1 MQQTVVSII
10 PFYDNKQLYSYEHL
24 QTGLMS
30 FASTPSA
37 LHSRALVS
45 FPVMAVVSALT
56 LQWDSSLQHYRP
68 DRTTHSDLQLL
79 LLQGHL
85 DHNHSWTVSI
95 RLSLSPSACLPILLL
110 HKYKF
115 TICPTCKLSLWIF
128 SYFCLYIH
136 ACKCALQTSMLTHDS
151 GFQCIMNNVGSNK
164 E

>member
-85 DHNHSWTVSI
+85 DHNHSWTLSI
-95 RLSLSPSACLPILLL
+95 RLSFSLS
-110 HKYKF
+110 
-115 TICPTCKLSLWIF
+115 LSLWVHV
-128 SYFCLYIH
+128 CLFFFYINTNSPFVPH
-136 ACKCALQTSMLTHDS
+136 ANSPYGSSPISVFTYTHANVLYRHPCSLTTL
-151 GFQCIMNNVGSNK
+151 GFNA
-164 E
+164 